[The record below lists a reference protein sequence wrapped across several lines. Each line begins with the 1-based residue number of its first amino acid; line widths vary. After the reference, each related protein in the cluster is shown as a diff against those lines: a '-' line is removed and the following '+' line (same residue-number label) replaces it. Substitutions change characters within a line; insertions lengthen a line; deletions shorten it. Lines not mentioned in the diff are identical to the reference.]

1 MRLYVRIITAISL
14 CLGAAMPLCA
24 QDGTYS
30 GYTPYSIF
38 GVGDLSVPGS
48 AYNAA
53 LGGVGIATRNHKV
66 INSLNPA
73 AVTARDS
80 LSFMADF
87 NLRQVNKIY
96 SQGKAVSANNTFNIE
111 SFALSFPLFH
121 NTAMMVGMAPY
132 SNTGYGFYTTYDTDE
147 IMGTMGDVY
156 ATSTGQGSI
165 YQLFVGGGVRL
176 FKHLSLGAQWNH
188 YFGSIVKQGALVFGE
203 SGYNGIN
210 NGYTLKLGADSYKAG
225 LQYEARISGL
235 DVCVG
240 ATYTAAAKLRGYVED
255 YQFSSGSVVTDTLH
269 FKRDTLGR
277 TANASLASE
286 LGFGISL
293 GRRDKWRAEMN
304 YTRSD
309 WTNTGMGTTTGFSS
323 VGTSTFAP
331 SVRQAFR
338 GGFEY
343 TPNLN
348 DIRYYFRRCTYRA
361 GAYFESA
368 YYKLD
373 GNAINSFGI
382 TLGATLPFSRMNNG
396 ITIAAD
402 LGQRASLK
410 GNNIR
415 ERYIGFTIGFNT
427 HDIWFLKPRYD

>member
-1 MRLYVRIITAISL
+1 MRLNVRIITAIAL
-14 CLGAAMPLCA
+14 CLGTALTLGA

-38 GVGDLSVPGS
+38 GLGDLSVPGS

-53 LGGVGIATRNHKV
+53 LGGTGIATRSHKTV
-66 INSLNPA
+66 NYLNPA

-87 NLRQVNKIY
+87 NLKQVNKIY
-96 SQGKAVSANNTFNIE
+96 SQGGSTSANNTFNIE
-111 SFALSFPLFH
+111 SFALSFPLFR

-132 SNTGYGFYTTYDTDE
+132 SNTGYSFYTTYDTPA
-147 IMGTMGDVY
+147 IMGSVGDVY

-165 YQLFVGGGVRL
+165 YQLFIGGGVTIAR
-176 FKHLSLGAQWNH
+176 HLSVGAQWNH

-210 NGYTLKLGADSYKAG
+210 NGYTLKLGADSYKLG
-225 LQYEARISGL
+225 LQYETRVGAL
-235 DVCVG
+235 DLCAG
-240 ATYTAAAKLRGYVED
+240 ATYTSSAALRGYVED

-269 FKRDTLGR
+269 FSRDTLGK

-286 LGFGISL
+286 LGFGLSF
-293 GRRDKWRAEMN
+293 GKRDKWRAEVN

-309 WTNTGMGTTTGFSS
+309 WTKSGMKTTTGFASS
-323 VGTSTFAP
+323 GVSSFTPT
-331 SVRQAFR
+331 VRQAWR
-338 GGFEY
+338 GGFEF
-343 TPNLN
+343 TPNIN

-396 ITIAAD
+396 ITVAAD

-427 HDIWFLKPRYD
+427 YDIWFLKPRYD